1 MFKRK
6 FMGEAMS
13 IKIIVILLI
22 FLIPHVIISQ
32 DFININKLKTLT
44 DEEVLAYWSEAQSN
58 GYSMDQIKT
67 IATAQGLSNE
77 DIIDFENRLNKLLT
91 IETSDLIVSAD
102 ESISSMLKQTNK
114 QISGN
119 TGLTLFGKGF
129 FSKSSLETIPQL
141 NIATPQLYQLGPGDE
156 ITVSIWGAAEAGY
169 QLGINKEGFVKIP
182 RIAPVFISGLTVK
195 EASLKLEKSLSKIY
209 SGLTSNINSLNKTY
223 YSISLSKTRSIAIN
237 ILGEVVSPGFYT
249 ISSMSSILNALYF
262 AGGPNDIGTYRSI
275 EIIRDGK
282 IFSKV
287 DLYDYF
293 INGVSPN
300 VFLRDQDV
308 ILVPAYKKR
317 VSSTG
322 EFKRNNIFEM
332 LEGESVYDL
341 IKYSGNFNS
350 LAYKNEVYL
359 ERVDGISKKIM
370 SLTKNNFDKELIND
384 GDILMAK
391 PVSTEII
398 NKVSIEGAVIVSGD
412 FQLERART
420 LKGLVELSQG
430 FEKDAV
436 INRARLFRERNGA
449 VREQIT
455 INIEN
460 ILNGT
465 DNDIDLLP
473 NDKLVISSIND
484 LEILSSVKIIGEVNE
499 PGEYAFYEGMTVGS
513 LVISAKG
520 LTQLSNNS
528 EVLIYRLTFDETGS
542 KPIRTL
548 STSLPDNF
556 NSKSGE
562 SGLDLKLKKN
572 DMVIVRKIP
581 GFSEIESASII
592 GLIKNQG
599 TYAIKDGTY
608 SLYDIINDS
617 GGFLKDASID
627 GISIEREGT
636 VFSVDVNKLLMDKSQ
651 RDKYNI
657 VLNDGDIITVPKV
670 NNTVFV
676 GGEVNSSKYISYQ
689 KNINLRKAVS
699 QSGGFTPFSH
709 RKKSYVEY
717 QNGNIIATKNFLFFR
732 KYPKIKSGSKIFI
745 PSKPEKTSASGIL
758 NSVVGELL
766 TIVTTLG
773 TLGALIKTIN

>member
-1 MFKRK
+1 MFKSK
-6 FMGEAMS
+6 FKGEAMS
-13 IKIIVILLI
+13 IKIIVFLLI
-22 FLIPHVIISQ
+22 FLIPHIVISQ
-32 DFININKLKTLT
+32 DFININKLKTLS
-44 DEEVLAYWSEAQSN
+44 DQEVLNYWSEAQSN
-58 GYSMDQIKT
+58 GYSMDQIRT

-102 ESISSMLKQTNK
+102 ESISSMVRQTNK
-114 QISGN
+114 QISSN

-169 QLGINKEGFVKIP
+169 KLGINKEGFVKIP
-182 RIAPVFISGLTVK
+182 RIAPVFISGLTIK

-275 EIIRDGK
+275 EILRDGK

-300 VFLRDQDV
+300 IFLRDQDV

-370 SLTKNNFDKELIND
+370 SLTKNDFDKELIND

-420 LKGLVELSQG
+420 IKGLVELSQG

-473 NDKLVISSIND
+473 NDKVVISSIND
-484 LEILSSVKIIGEVNE
+484 LEVLSTVKIIGEVNE

-520 LTQLSNNS
+520 LSQLSNNS
-528 EVLIYRLTFDETGS
+528 EVLIYRLTYDETGS

-562 SGLDLKLKKN
+562 SSLELKKN

-592 GLIKNQG
+592 GLVKNQG

-636 VFSVDVNKLLMDKSQ
+636 VFSVDINKLLRDERQ

-670 NNTVFV
+670 NNTVFID
-676 GGEVNSSKYISYQ
+676 GEVNSSKYISYQ
-689 KNINLRKAVS
+689 ENMSLKKAVS
-699 QSGGFTPFSH
+699 QSGGFTPFSQ

>member
-1 MFKRK
+1 
-6 FMGEAMS
+6 
-13 IKIIVILLI
+13 
-22 FLIPHVIISQ
+22 
-32 DFININKLKTLT
+32 
-44 DEEVLAYWSEAQSN
+44 
-58 GYSMDQIKT
+58 
-67 IATAQGLSNE
+67 
-77 DIIDFENRLNKLLT
+77 
-91 IETSDLIVSAD
+91 
-102 ESISSMLKQTNK
+102 
-114 QISGN
+114 
-119 TGLTLFGKGF
+119 
-129 FSKSSLETIPQL
+129 
-141 NIATPQLYQLGPGDE
+141 
-156 ITVSIWGAAEAGY
+156 
-169 QLGINKEGFVKIP
+169 
-182 RIAPVFISGLTVK
+182 
-195 EASLKLEKSLSKIY
+195 
-209 SGLTSNINSLNKTY
+209 
-223 YSISLSKTRSIAIN
+223 
-237 ILGEVVSPGFYT
+237 
-249 ISSMSSILNALYF
+249 
-262 AGGPNDIGTYRSI
+262 
-275 EIIRDGK
+275 
-282 IFSKV
+282 
-287 DLYDYF
+287 
-293 INGVSPN
+293 
-300 VFLRDQDV
+300 
-308 ILVPAYKKR
+308 
-317 VSSTG
+317 
-322 EFKRNNIFEM
+322 
-332 LEGESVYDL
+332 
-341 IKYSGNFNS
+341 
-350 LAYKNEVYL
+350 
-359 ERVDGISKKIM
+359 M

-562 SGLDLKLKKN
+562 SGLDLELKKN